1 MAEWR
6 KCSVCKKSI
15 DLGADYFVCSVSSCR
30 KSAFCSVECWDVHSG
45 VMNHKSAGAMDAKAP
60 SQLEEENASAPRRF
74 IVTTQNPQSSSTIST
89 EKELPHDILIVASKL
104 KDYVKEAH
112 ELSTSANVMDRLSDL
127 VREWTDKAARNAKAE
142 GRKTLMDRDF
152 F

>member
-15 DLGADYFVCSVSSCR
+15 ELGADYYVCSVSTCR

-60 SQLEEENASAPRRF
+60 LQAEEEREPRRF
-74 IVTTQNPQSSSTIST
+74 IVSNSSSLEANSPKGGAPR
-89 EKELPHDILIVASKL
+89 EILIVASKF
-104 KDYVKEAH
+104 KDYVREVH
-112 ELSTSANVMDRLSDL
+112 GLNTSANVMERLSDL
-127 VREWTDKAARNAKAE
+127 VRELADEAAQKAKAE

-152 F
+152 

>member
-6 KCSVCKKSI
+6 KCSVCKKI
-15 DLGADYFVCSVSSCR
+15 IELGADYYICSVSNCR

-60 SQLEEENASAPRRF
+60 LVAEEAKEPRRF
-74 IVTTQNPQSSSTIST
+74 IISNSSSGETTSSKNLGPQ
-89 EKELPHDILIVASKL
+89 EILIVASKF
-104 KDYVKEAH
+104 KDYVREVH
-112 ELSTSANVMDRLSDL
+112 GLNTSANVMERLSDL
-127 VREWTDKAARNAKAE
+127 VRTLADEAAEKAKME

-152 F
+152 

>member
-15 DLGADYFVCSVSSCR
+15 ELGADYYVCSVTTCR

-60 SQLEEENASAPRRF
+60 MQVEEEREPRRF
-74 IVTTQNPQSSSTIST
+74 TVSNTSSSETN
-89 EKELPHDILIVASKL
+89 LPKADVPREILIVASKF
-104 KDYVKEAH
+104 KDYVREVH
-112 ELSTSANVMDRLSDL
+112 GLNTSANVMERLSDL
-127 VREWTDKAARNAKAE
+127 VRELADEASQKAKAE

-152 F
+152 

>member
-15 DLGADYFVCSVSSCR
+15 ELGADYYVCSVTTCR

-60 SQLEEENASAPRRF
+60 MQVEEEREPRRF
-74 IVTTQNPQSSSTIST
+74 IVSNTSSPETN
-89 EKELPHDILIVASKL
+89 LPKAEVPREILIVASKF
-104 KDYVKEAH
+104 KDYVREVH
-112 ELSTSANVMDRLSDL
+112 GLNTSANVMERLSDL
-127 VREWTDKAARNAKAE
+127 VRELADEASQKAKAE

-152 F
+152 